1 MWNFKIYMSLY
12 KIYKIQILKKQFMR
26 AIYSDLPPSAHSKLM
41 DPRASILHPTLP
53 WLYAAHLMSGSFA
66 APGKARHLE
75 HILESGTCG
84 AHHGSSCTG
93 GGYWGVWR
101 RHGGKVRLLR
111 ESQIVILWLVTQKA
125 NCAGTRLITA
135 WSGSAW
141 GENREQAFSV
151 WQEELYMV

>member
-1 MWNFKIYMSLY
+1 MSLY

-93 GGYWGVWR
+93 GGYWGVVDAT
-101 RHGGKVRLLR
+101 GFQFLCAADVPFLL
-111 ESQIVILWLVTQKA
+111 SL
-125 NCAGTRLITA
+125 
-135 WSGSAW
+135 SGI
-141 GENREQAFSV
+141 
-151 WQEELYMV
+151 